1 LGISGLGECGI
12 WSREQETNMDYYG
25 LIPKFKFNRPLNADE
40 KNNQLKYDQRF
51 DLNSQSMVPD
61 LKLISMNSYC
71 MELVDKY
78 YSAKG
83 FVSLI
88 GFVFFSSYLISFSL
102 IVIYTIPNGGW
113 GSFYNLRFIFFIAL
127 IAFPMALWMIY
138 LLKTEW
144 FAWTH
149 YPIRFDRKNRQV
161 HFFRLDGT
169 TCNVPWEKVF
179 FTSGL
184 SHRKSFNQDYY
195 ISGHILAD
203 DNETVIDTFCLPAT
217 HSDRK
222 QLERHWEFVR
232 RYMEEGPASVA
243 PVVNFCLPIAGKREG
258 YWFGLL
264 YLLSAYNGAPMFLFP
279 LLFALSFIFSIPRY
293 IAMVTSK
300 VPVWPENIEAQCA
313 AAVDDPYA
321 IDASS
326 NPKHPLRDLFRK
338 TPEEK

>member
-1 LGISGLGECGI
+1 
-12 WSREQETNMDYYG
+12 MDYYG
-25 LIPKFKFNRPLNADE
+25 LFPKFKFNRPLKADE
-40 KNNQLKYDQRF
+40 KKYQLKQNKKI
-51 DLNSQSMVPD
+51 DLDGQSLVPD
-61 LKLISMNSYC
+61 LKVIAMNSHC
-71 MELVDKY
+71 LELVDKY

-83 FVSLI
+83 LISLPAASAVIMFSFGALVLCCSIVFDYGWSNWRAVSLY
-88 GFVFFSSYLISFSL
+88 GLLI
-102 IVIYTIPNGGW
+102 II
-113 GSFYNLRFIFFIAL
+113 FISMDIFMFKI
-127 IAFPMALWMIY
+127 
-138 LLKTEW
+138 LKAEW

-149 YPIRFDRKNRQV
+149 YPIRFDRINRQV
-161 HFFRLDGT
+161 HFFRPDGT
-169 TCNVPWEKVF
+169 IRSVPWEKVF

-184 SHRKSFNQDYY
+184 SHRKEFNKYYY

-203 DNETVIDTFCLPAT
+203 DTETVIDSFCLPAT

-243 PVVNFCLPIAGKREG
+243 PAVNFCLPIAGKREG

-264 YLLSAYNGAPMFLFP
+264 YLLSAYNGAPMFLLP

>member
-1 LGISGLGECGI
+1 
-12 WSREQETNMDYYG
+12 MDYYG
-25 LIPKFKFNRPLNADE
+25 LFPKFKFNRPLKPDE
-40 KNNQLKYDQRF
+40 KKNQLKQNKKI
-51 DLNSQSMVPD
+51 DLDGQSLVPD
-61 LKLISMNSYC
+61 LKVIAMNSHC
-71 MELVDKY
+71 LELVDKY

-83 FVSLI
+83 LMSLLASQAVI
-88 GFVFFSSYLISFSL
+88 MLTLATLTLFYSIIFDYSWSNWRALSGICLLI
-102 IVIYTIPNGGW
+102 II
-113 GSFYNLRFIFFIAL
+113 FISMDIFMFK
-127 IAFPMALWMIY
+127 M
-138 LLKTEW
+138 LKAEW

-149 YPIRFDRKNRQV
+149 YPIRFDRINRQV
-161 HFFRLDGT
+161 HFFRPDGT
-169 TCNVPWEKVF
+169 IRSVPWEKVF

-184 SHRKSFNQDYY
+184 SHRKEFNKDYY
-195 ISGHILAD
+195 ISGHIMAD
-203 DNETVIDTFCLPAT
+203 DNETVIDSFCLPST

-243 PVVNFCLPIAGKREG
+243 SEVNVCLPIAGKREG
-258 YWFGLL
+258 YQFGLL
-264 YLLSAYNGAPMFLFP
+264 YSLYLFNGAPMFLFP
-279 LLFALSFIFSIPRY
+279 LLFALSFILSIPRY

>member
-1 LGISGLGECGI
+1 MSVESGAG
-12 WSREQETNMDYYG
+12 SREQETNMDYYG
-25 LIPKFKFNRPLNADE
+25 LFPKFKFNRPLKPDE
-40 KNNQLKYDQRF
+40 KKNQLKQNEKI
-51 DLNSQSMVPD
+51 DLDGQSVMPD
-61 LKLISMNSYC
+61 VKVIAMNSHC
-71 MELVDKY
+71 LELVDKY

-83 FVSLI
+83 FMSLLAAPVVI
-88 GFVFFSSYLISFSL
+88 MLTATFLATSYSFFFVY
-102 IVIYTIPNGGW
+102 GW
-113 GSFYNLRFIFFIAL
+113 GRLSGVVLNFLSLLVIISMDIFMFKV
-127 IAFPMALWMIY
+127 
-138 LLKTEW
+138 LKAEW

-149 YPIRFDRKNRQV
+149 YPIRFDRINRQV

-169 TCNVPWEKVF
+169 IRSVPWEKVF

-184 SHRKSFNQDYY
+184 SHRKDFNKDYY

-203 DNETVIDTFCLPAT
+203 DNETVIDTFCLPST
-217 HSDRK
+217 DSDRK

-243 PVVNFCLPIAGKREG
+243 PAVNFCLPIAGKREG
-258 YWFGLL
+258 YQFGLL
-264 YLLSAYNGAPMFLFP
+264 YSLYLFNGAPMFLFP
-279 LLFALSFIFSIPRY
+279 LLFALSFILSIPRY

>member
-1 LGISGLGECGI
+1 
-12 WSREQETNMDYYG
+12 MDYYG
-25 LIPKFKFNRPLNADE
+25 LFPKFKFNRPLKSDE
-40 KNNQLKYDQRF
+40 KINQLKQNKKI
-51 DLNSQSMVPD
+51 DLDGQSVMPD
-61 LKLISMNSYC
+61 VKVIAMNSHC
-71 MELVDKY
+71 LELVDKY

-83 FVSLI
+83 FMSLLAAPVVI
-88 GFVFFSSYLISFSL
+88 MLTATFLATSYSFFFVY
-102 IVIYTIPNGGW
+102 GW
-113 GSFYNLRFIFFIAL
+113 GRLSGVVLNFLSLLVIISMDIFMFKV
-127 IAFPMALWMIY
+127 
-138 LLKTEW
+138 LKAEW

-149 YPIRFDRKNRQV
+149 YPIRFDRINRQV

-169 TCNVPWEKVF
+169 IRSVPWEKVF

-184 SHRKSFNQDYY
+184 SHRKDFNKDYY

-203 DNETVIDTFCLPAT
+203 DNETVIDTFCLPST
-217 HSDRK
+217 DSDRK

-232 RYMEEGPASVA
+232 RYMEEGPA

-258 YWFGLL
+258 YQFGLL
-264 YLLSAYNGAPMFLFP
+264 YSLYLFNGAPMFLFP
-279 LLFALSFIFSIPRY
+279 LLFALSFILSIPRY

>member
-1 LGISGLGECGI
+1 
-12 WSREQETNMDYYG
+12 M
-25 LIPKFKFNRPLNADE
+25 FKM
-40 KNNQLKYDQRF
+40 LK
-51 DLNSQSMVPD
+51 
-61 LKLISMNSYC
+61 
-71 MELVDKY
+71 
-78 YSAKG
+78 A
-83 FVSLI
+83 
-88 GFVFFSSYLISFSL
+88 
-102 IVIYTIPNGGW
+102 
-113 GSFYNLRFIFFIAL
+113 
-127 IAFPMALWMIY
+127 
-138 LLKTEW
+138 EW

-149 YPIRFDRKNRQV
+149 YPIRFDRINRQV
-161 HFFRLDGT
+161 HFFRPDGT
-169 TCNVPWEKVF
+169 IRSVPWEKVF

-184 SHRKSFNQDYY
+184 SHRKEFNKDYY
-195 ISGHILAD
+195 ISGHIMAD
-203 DNETVIDTFCLPAT
+203 DNETVIDSFCLPST

-258 YWFGLL
+258 YQFGLL
-264 YLLSAYNGAPMFLFP
+264 YLLSGFNGAPMFLFP
-279 LLFALSFIFSIPRY
+279 LLFALSFIYSIPRY

>member
-1 LGISGLGECGI
+1 
-12 WSREQETNMDYYG
+12 MDYYG
-25 LIPKFKFNRPLNADE
+25 LFPKFKFNRPLKADE
-40 KNNQLKYDQRF
+40 KKYQLKQNKKI
-51 DLNSQSMVPD
+51 DLDGQSVMPD
-61 LKLISMNSYC
+61 LKVIAMNSHC
-71 MELVDKY
+71 LELVDKY

-83 FVSLI
+83 VMSLL
-88 GFVFFSSYLISFSL
+88 GASSVTMFSL
-102 IVIYTIPNGGW
+102 GSLFLCYSLFFDYGW
-113 GSFYNLRFIFFIAL
+113 GRLAGISAYFLLIIVCISMDIFMFK
-127 IAFPMALWMIY
+127 M
-138 LLKTEW
+138 LKAEW

-149 YPIRFDRKNRQV
+149 YPIRFDRINRQV

-169 TCNVPWEKVF
+169 IRSVPWEKVF

-184 SHRKSFNQDYY
+184 SHRKEFNKDYY

-203 DNETVIDTFCLPAT
+203 DNETVIDSFCLPST
-217 HSDRK
+217 DSDRK

-232 RYMEEGPASVA
+232 RFMEEGPASVA
-243 PVVNFCLPIAGKREG
+243 PAVNFCLPIAGKREG
-258 YWFGLL
+258 YQFGLL
-264 YLLSAYNGAPMFLFP
+264 YLLSGFNGAPMFLLP
-279 LLFALSFIFSIPRY
+279 LLFALSFIYSIPRY

>member
-1 LGISGLGECGI
+1 
-12 WSREQETNMDYYG
+12 MDYYG
-25 LIPKFKFNRPLNADE
+25 LFPKFKFNRPLKADE
-40 KNNQLKYDQRF
+40 KKNQLKQNEKI
-51 DLNSQSMVPD
+51 DLDGQSVVPD
-61 LKLISMNSYC
+61 LKVIAMNSHC
-71 MELVDKY
+71 LELVDKY

-83 FVSLI
+83 VMSLL
-88 GFVFFSSYLISFSL
+88 GASSVTMFSL
-102 IVIYTIPNGGW
+102 GSLFLFYSLFFDYGW
-113 GSFYNLRFIFFIAL
+113 GRLAGISAYFLLIIICISMDIFMFK
-127 IAFPMALWMIY
+127 M
-138 LLKTEW
+138 LKAEW

-149 YPIRFDRKNRQV
+149 YPIRFDRINRQV

-169 TCNVPWEKVF
+169 IRSVPWEKVF

-184 SHRKSFNQDYY
+184 SHRKEFNKDYY

-203 DNETVIDTFCLPAT
+203 DNETVIDSFCLPST
-217 HSDRK
+217 DSDRK

-232 RYMEEGPASVA
+232 RFMEEGPASVA
-243 PVVNFCLPIAGKREG
+243 PAVNFCLPIAGKREG
-258 YWFGLL
+258 YQFGLL
-264 YLLSAYNGAPMFLFP
+264 YLLSGFNGAPMFLLP
-279 LLFALSFIFSIPRY
+279 LLFALSFIYSIPRY